1 MSDRT
6 FRMFVVVTLVV
17 IIGSMATLVERLVV
31 TDSPLQPMDIVF
43 RDVKVQYF
51 FPWPAYLLL
60 AAVLSVLYWR
70 FGRL

>member
-1 MSDRT
+1 MNDRW
-6 FRMFVVVTLVV
+6 FRILGVATLVV

-31 TDSPLQPMDIVF
+31 TDSLLQPMDIVF

-51 FPWPAYLLL
+51 FPWWAYLIGV
-60 AAVLSVLYWR
+60 AILSVVYWR